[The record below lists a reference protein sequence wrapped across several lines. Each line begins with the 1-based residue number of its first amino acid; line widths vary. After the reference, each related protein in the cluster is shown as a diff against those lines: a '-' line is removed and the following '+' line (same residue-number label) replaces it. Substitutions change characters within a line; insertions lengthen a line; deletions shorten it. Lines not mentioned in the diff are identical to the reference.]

1 MGGGGGGGVAGFS
14 GCPVFLCEIFFI
26 VYYTNR
32 TTFCIT
38 YFANMALKSQFWLQ
52 GQLEIKNVVEKKSI
66 SYSEFVYTVD
76 VILKIKN

>member
-1 MGGGGGGGVAGFS
+1 MHDPPPHGVNYGQEKMMGWGEGGGGVAGFS

-38 YFANMALKSQFWLQ
+38 YFANMTLKSQFLAARTV
-52 GQLEIKNVVEKKSI
+52 GNKKCC
-66 SYSEFVYTVD
+66 
-76 VILKIKN
+76 